1 MNNPYANAYNPA
13 TGGTRA
19 EPSRRLTG
27 PKPHRYVPAVA
38 TDVRRTWRKA
48 RLLAYLQ
55 RKKAA

>member
-1 MNNPYANAYNPA
+1 M
-13 TGGTRA
+13 A

-27 PKPHRYVPAVA
+27 KKPHRYVPAVK

-55 RKKAA
+55 RQIADTNQGESSA